1 MNYSKTEGTF
11 VSSNGKDNIHYFV
24 YSPENA
30 VPRGIFQ
37 ISHGMVEHIE
47 RYETEGFVARIAEM
61 GFVVCGNDHIGHGKT
76 APTERDLGV
85 IEDYRNLADDL
96 HILHDLMKKKYPSL
110 PYILFGHSLG
120 SFVARTYIAKY
131 NYIDGCI
138 LSGTT
143 DGGQPLG
150 AGIALSS
157 FLCLFGKKN
166 RSKLITGIS
175 FGSNN
180 KRFESEG
187 AVNSWLSSDPEV
199 RARKE
204 NDLYSN
210 FMFSVCGFR
219 ELFKMIRFIT
229 SDEWIEKVPKSLP
242 VRIISGEFDP
252 LGADGVGIKSLYEKL
267 RDAEICS
274 LEMYLVR
281 NGRHEPFND
290 VVKDDFFTKIDV
302 WTSEM
307 VEGVV
312 ASKTV
317 G

>member
-1 MNYSKTEGTF
+1 MSYSKTEGTF
-11 VSSNGKDNIHYFV
+11 VSTDGKNNVRYYV
-24 YSPENA
+24 YTPENA
-30 VPRGIFQ
+30 APKGVFQ
-37 ISHGMVEHIE
+37 ISHGMVEHIG
-47 RYETEGFVARIAEM
+47 RYETEGFIPRMVDM

-76 APTERDLGV
+76 APTDRDLGV
-85 IEDYRNLADDL
+85 IDDYRDLADDL
-96 HILHDLMKKKYPSL
+96 HILHDIMKKTYPSL
-110 PYILFGHSLG
+110 PYFLFGHSMG
-120 SFVARTYIAKY
+120 SFVARTFIAKY
-131 NYIDGCI
+131 DDIDGCI

-150 AGIALSS
+150 AGIALAS

-187 AVNSWLSSDPEV
+187 SPTSWLSSDPGV
-199 RARKE
+199 RERKAE
-204 NDLYSN
+204 DKFSN
-210 FMFSVCGFR
+210 FSFSVCGYR
-219 ELFKMIRFIT
+219 ELFRMIQFVT

-242 VRIISGEFDP
+242 IRIISGEFDP
-252 LGADGVGIKSLYEKL
+252 LGGDGEGIKSLYRKL
-267 RDAEICS
+267 CDAEICS
-274 LEMYLVR
+274 LDMYLVK

-302 WTSEM
+302 WTSEII
-307 VEGVV
+307 EGVV
-312 ASKTV
+312 ASRTV